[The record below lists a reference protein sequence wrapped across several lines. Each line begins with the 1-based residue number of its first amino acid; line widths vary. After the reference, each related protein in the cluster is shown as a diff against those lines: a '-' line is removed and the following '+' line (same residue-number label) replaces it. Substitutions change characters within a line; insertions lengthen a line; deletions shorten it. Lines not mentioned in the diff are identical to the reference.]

1 MKKIIFIEDET
12 QDFERFS
19 KWMVD
24 TGYELNSLAQSIQLI
39 EELKQSNTDRTNI
52 FKEWFFQIDN
62 IDNVVAF
69 VLDIHLKINDF
80 DGLDIKNL
88 IRQNITFPKVD
99 LNQIPIFILTSDSEK
114 DGIAH
119 ENVNESPN
127 RYIVKDEISETTFLN
142 KLQIEIT
149 KNKKDSKL
157 SKIHNVVNKIDK
169 KTDQILNIVK
179 SLNANEKTDFEK
191 TLNNILSKDNA
202 TKDVFVD
209 NFVQDLQN
217 NNSELYTKILDSGKD
232 FLEVIQQYCIT
243 NNDTFSNAQNILE
256 TLKHFN

>member
-19 KWMVD
+19 KWMID
-24 TGYELNSLAQSIQLI
+24 TGYELNSLTQSIQLI
-39 EELKQSNTDRTNI
+39 EELKQSNKDRANI
-52 FKEWFFQIDN
+52 FKEWFFQIEN
-62 IDNVVAF
+62 IENVVGF
-69 VLDIHLKINDF
+69 VLDIHLKISDF

-99 LNQIPIFILTSDSEK
+99 LNKIPIFILTSDSEK

-119 ENVNESPN
+119 ENVNESPS
-127 RYIVKDEISETTFLN
+127 RYIVKDETTKTTFLN

-149 KNKKDSKL
+149 KNKKDSQL
-157 SKIHNVVNKIDK
+157 SEIHNVVNKIDK

-179 SLNANEKTDFEK
+179 SLSADEKTDFEK
-191 TLNNILSKDNA
+191 TLNNILNQDNA

-209 NFVQDLQN
+209 NFIQDLQN

-232 FLEVIQQYCIT
+232 FFDVIQQYCTIHS
-243 NNDTFSNAQNILE
+243 DTFNHAQNILDIM
-256 TLKHFN
+256 KSFS